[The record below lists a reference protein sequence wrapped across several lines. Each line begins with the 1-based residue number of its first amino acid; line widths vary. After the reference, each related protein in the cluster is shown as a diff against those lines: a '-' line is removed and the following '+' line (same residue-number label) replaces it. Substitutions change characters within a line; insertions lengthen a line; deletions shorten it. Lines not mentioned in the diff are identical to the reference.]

1 MCARTTRI
9 RLGRVTWDP
18 AAGPTALLS
27 GLRADLA
34 AVSERVTARI
44 ESDEQDYSAAA
55 LDHDELAAVVT
66 GNIDSMLDAIA
77 GLPYSLEPARRT
89 GRLKAERGV
98 SLDSLLHAFRLAGL
112 AFWEIIAERADQ
124 ADGPA
129 LSRLSTVVWATVDEY
144 SLAAAEAYRHLVA
157 AEDERPMA
165 RLLRALLDPALP
177 AARRPRLCERL
188 GLPAK
193 GAFTILV
200 GEVRLP
206 TAGVTTIRTVVAD
219 DRVTLVAARTPEAL
233 DDAVRRVRSRA
244 GASKPFDD
252 LAAAPNALDQARLAF
267 RCLGPDDIGVHR
279 YASSPARAL
288 IAAHPELATDVLS
301 DTLTAFDGLR
311 PDDADD
317 LIRTLSAWFE
327 LAGSTAAVGQRLH
340 LHRNTVLHRLKRV
353 EKLTGITLS
362 VPADAALLYL
372 AVQARLLG
380 TPGNGLPS

>member
-1 MCARTTRI
+1 MCARTTGI
-9 RLGRVTWDP
+9 RLTLVSWDVS
-18 AAGPTALLS
+18 AGPAPLLS

-44 ESDEQDYSAAA
+44 ESDEQDYGAAA
-55 LDHDELAAVVT
+55 LDHDELTAVVT
-66 GNIDSMLDAIA
+66 GNIASMLDAIA
-77 GLPYSLEPARRT
+77 GVPYSLEPARRT

-98 SLDSLLHAFRLAGL
+98 SLDSLLHAYRLAGL
-112 AFWEIIAERADQ
+112 AFWEIIAERAGQ

-144 SLAAAEAYRHLVA
+144 SVAAADAYRHLVA
-157 AEDERPMA
+157 AEDERPMP
-165 RLLRALLDPALP
+165 RLLRALLDPGLP
-177 AARRPRLCERL
+177 ATRRARLCERM
-188 GLPAK
+188 GLPVR
-193 GAFTILV
+193 GAFVILV
-200 GEVRLP
+200 SDVHLRVP
-206 TAGVTTIRTVVAD
+206 RVTTVRTVLAE
-219 DRVTLVAARTPEAL
+219 DRVTLVAARTPEVL
-233 DDAVRRVRSRA
+233 DDAVRRMRSRA

-252 LAAAPNALDQARLAF
+252 LAAAPAALEQARLAF
-267 RCLGPDDIGVHR
+267 RCLGPDDAGVHR

-317 LIRTLSAWFE
+317 LVRTLSAWFE

-353 EKLTGITLS
+353 EKLTGITLA

-372 AVQARLLG
+372 AVQARLLRP
-380 TPGNGLPS
+380 TGNGLLS